1 MDKEVNLK
9 AKNTPMLWILLSANI
24 LIICGIFY
32 PLYFQ
37 QATNKLNIVFILKGL
52 GASIAP
58 LLLFLLNGLLSSNQ
72 KAILIFWRLKDPLP
86 GSEAFSKLSKLD
98 TRINR
103 KKLKEEYGPFPKKSS
118 DQNRLWYEIYK
129 QHALDIAVSESH
141 RAFLLARDLTSMCFL
156 FVVFIGVPTLLIVKW
171 PISLY
176 YFLFLL
182 IQYFAIVIGA
192 RNRGRRFVMNVLAV
206 ASNSRRI

>member
-72 KAILIFWRLKDPLP
+72 KAILIF
-86 GSEAFSKLSKLD
+86 
-98 TRINR
+98 
-103 KKLKEEYGPFPKKSS
+103 
-118 DQNRLWYEIYK
+118 
-129 QHALDIAVSESH
+129 
-141 RAFLLARDLTSMCFL
+141 
-156 FVVFIGVPTLLIVKW
+156 
-171 PISLY
+171 
-176 YFLFLL
+176 
-182 IQYFAIVIGA
+182 
-192 RNRGRRFVMNVLAV
+192 
-206 ASNSRRI
+206 